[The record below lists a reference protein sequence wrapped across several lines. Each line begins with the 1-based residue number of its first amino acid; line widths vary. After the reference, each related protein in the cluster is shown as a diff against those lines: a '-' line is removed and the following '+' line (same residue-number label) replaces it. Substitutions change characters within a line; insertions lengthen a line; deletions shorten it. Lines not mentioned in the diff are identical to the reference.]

1 MADGHGSNQ
10 ICILWGKRM
19 DGHTLSIQFTVYCHI
34 IASTCTVRSNER
46 VGPLSSSNPLL
57 KATFFNSL
65 KCMVNSCSKLG
76 KGYRN
81 RCENRIYD
89 DSESIYVLAT
99 SPAHYSSFQPYH
111 FKTSKVAYDSSLTE
125 WFVLL
130 SSDLFRP
137 SWSRARLYCTQYSLS
152 TKNLV
157 RNIEGLY
164 VVQKCIKVSC
174 NSACRRCYIYCSVL

>member
-1 MADGHGSNQ
+1 
-10 ICILWGKRM
+10 M

-34 IASTCTVRSNER
+34 IASTCTVRSN
-46 VGPLSSSNPLL
+46 GPLSSSNPLL

-76 KGYRN
+76 KPYQN

-99 SPAHYSSFQPYH
+99 SPAHDSSFQPYH

-125 WFVLL
+125 WFVTL

-137 SWSRARLYCTQYSLS
+137 SWSRARLYCTVQPFDKKSS
-152 TKNLV
+152 EEH
-157 RNIEGLY
+157 RRGLY
-164 VVQKCIKVSC
+164 VVQKCISC
-174 NSACRRCYIYCSVL
+174 NSACRRCYSAL